1 MKNTGSLNNLS
12 SVSLVRCKTYDPA
25 VLKKALLTSLE
36 LIGGIDKFIKK
47 GMKVLLKPNVMMPKP
62 FGFPANTHPLF
73 LQAVI
78 ELFKEKG
85 AEIRVGE
92 SSAGSQAGITFTKRA
107 LKMSGIED
115 IALASGSRLVNF
127 DLDQVV
133 QIEVS
138 NSYVSSIPIAN
149 SVREADLVVSLP
161 KLKTHTYANII
172 TGTVKNI
179 YGTIPGQIKAE
190 FHRRAPKPEQFY
202 TIIRDLYGAVLPGL
216 TIFDAV
222 VGMEG
227 NGPSAGKERPIG
239 FIIASSDGVAADAI
253 ASELINVPSL
263 RVLTTRLCAEANLG
277 KGKIEEIEILGED
290 LQKVILKDFKL
301 PGSTVINPFL
311 YRIILTLTKTQPA
324 IDHKKCTLCKTCADS
339 CPMKVIAEEDKKM
352 VISRKD
358 CIRCFCCAEVCP
370 EHAIKPKRKNI
381 MGDILSKLML
391 SRW

>member
-1 MKNTGSLNNLS
+1 
-12 SVSLVRCKTYDPA
+12 
-25 VLKKALLTSLE
+25 
-36 LIGGIDKFIKK
+36 
-47 GMKVLLKPNVMMPKP
+47 MKVLLKPNVMMPKP

>member
-12 SVSLVRCKTYDPA
+12 QVSLVRCKTYDLA
-25 VLKKALLTSLE
+25 VLKKALLASLE
-36 LIGGIDKFIKK
+36 LIGGIDKFIKR

-133 QIEVS
+133 QTEV
-138 NSYVSSIPIAN
+138 NNPYISSIPIAN